1 MISPEEI
8 RPFID
13 LITWQVVAVAGG
25 LLFAP
30 AIYIFVFRVQT
41 LSMGLVTA
49 GLTRNE
55 AKAIAKEVEQ
65 EVEADAAVEPSAA
78 PQQAAD
84 EISAIA
90 ADEAVDK
97 KEMYKN
103 VVQAWSNLSIIV
115 RTLAA
120 PYGGQNSLKAYLANL
135 DVVAQHRL
143 LPPEEIQR
151 LRELHHRRFELGRN
165 PALLTPSTHSAY
177 LRRASRTA
185 NRLRARTNLGAP
197 GSAPAGTLDERRP
210 N

>member
-1 MISPEEI
+1 MIGAEQL
-8 RPFID
+8 RPYID
-13 LITWQVVAVAGG
+13 LLTWQVVAVAGG

-30 AIYIFVFRVQT
+30 AIYVFVFRVRT

-55 AKAIAKEVEQ
+55 AKAIGKEVEQ
-65 EVEADAAVEPSAA
+65 EVEAEAAEEPAAA

-84 EISAIA
+84 EISALA
-90 ADEAVDK
+90 ADEAIDK
-97 KEMYKN
+97 KEMYQHI
-103 VVQAWSNLSIIV
+103 VQAWSRLSIIV

-120 PYGGQNSLKAYLANL
+120 PYGGQKSLKSYLSNL
-135 DVVAQHRL
+135 EIVAHHRL

-151 LRELHHRRFELGRN
+151 LRELHQRRFELGRN
-165 PALLTPSTHSAY
+165 PSLLTQSTHAAY

-185 NRLRARTNLGAP
+185 NRLSARLNSPSGGLGRP
-197 GSAPAGTLDERRP
+197 YPDEHRP